1 MSRHASLLPTTLGQ
15 TIDAWLAEDIPS
27 FDYGGYVVGDDIK
40 IATLYCKSHGVLAGK
55 PFFDKVFDKVGC
67 TVTWSFEE
75 GAEIIP
81 NDRKVEVAVVQ
92 GPARLILMGERL
104 ALNILA
110 RCSGVA
116 SRARR
121 LRSIADSCGFQGI
134 VAGTR
139 KTTPGFRLV
148 EKYGMQVGGADTHRM
163 DLSSM
168 VMLKDNHIW
177 ATGSITSAV
186 EQARKVAGFSIKI
199 EVECQSEA
207 DAMEAIDAG
216 ADIVMLDN
224 FNPHELELAAANI
237 KASMGARKQV
247 LIEAS
252 GGITE
257 ANAAEYMV
265 PGIDI
270 ISFGSMTQ
278 SVPHVDFSLK
288 IAH

>member
-1 MSRHASLLPTTLGQ
+1 MSRLASLLPTTFGQ

-40 IATLYCKSHGVLAGK
+40 IATL
-55 PFFDKVFDKVGC
+55 
-67 TVTWSFEE
+67 VTWNFEE

-81 NDRKVEVAVVQ
+81 NDRKVQVAVVQ

-121 LRSIADSCGFQGI
+121 LRNIADSCGFQGI

-139 KTTPGFRLV
+139 KTTPGFRLI

-177 ATGSITSAV
+177 ATGSITKAV
-186 EQARKVAGFSIKI
+186 EQARMVAGFSTKI

-207 DAMEAIDAG
+207 EAMEAIDAG

-224 FNPHELELAAANI
+224 FKPDELELAAANI
-237 KASMGARKQV
+237 KASCLGAKRQV
-247 LIEAS
+247 PIEAS

-257 ANAAEYMV
+257 DNAAEYMV
-265 PGIDI
+265 PSIDI